1 MELSG
6 LQATSPPA
14 ITDTQTC
21 VDRRGGAEG
30 GGHSKMNGDGD
41 DCVFVCVCDG
51 KRAINRL
58 SIKADVQPAPP
69 LPPVELVWVRMGVY
83 GTLRGEREG
92 CEEVNVCPSQ

>member
-1 MELSG
+1 MN
-6 LQATSPPA
+6 
-14 ITDTQTC
+14 
-21 VDRRGGAEG
+21 GAEWPAGHEPPGYHRHPDLCGPG
-30 GGHSKMNGDGD
+30 GGNSKMNGDGD